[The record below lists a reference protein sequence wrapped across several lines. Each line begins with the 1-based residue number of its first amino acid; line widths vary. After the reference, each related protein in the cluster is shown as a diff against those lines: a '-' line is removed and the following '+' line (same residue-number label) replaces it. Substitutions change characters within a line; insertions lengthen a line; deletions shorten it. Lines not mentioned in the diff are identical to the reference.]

1 MQLKFVLHTVPLS
14 LHCEYLWAWQCPPMH
29 VCMLLNHVWIWNM
42 VMGVMLFHAG
52 FDNAAPA
59 AFHPPPTFCYLIMS
73 KAVCLCIIWRPAL
86 SHSYLCV
93 YERRGKGGM
102 GGITNQPWEGNKREK
117 RRKRSIQKDAEIF
130 ITNCPS
136 GAEHRPSNT
145 RHQTSKFHTKRLPSY
160 DMQTV
165 FFFFFNWSECVVP

>member
-14 LHCEYLWAWQCPPMH
+14 LHCEYLWAWQFPPMH
-29 VCMLLNHVWIWNM
+29 VCMLLKRVWIWNM

-117 RRKRSIQKDAEIF
+117 RRKKKHSEGCWNIHNQLSFRGRTQAVQHAAPNFKVSHKAPPF
-130 ITNCPS
+130 IWYANW
-136 GAEHRPSNT
+136 
-145 RHQTSKFHTKRLPSY
+145 
-160 DMQTV
+160 
-165 FFFFFNWSECVVP
+165 FFFFNWSECVVP

>member
-59 AFHPPPTFCYLIMS
+59 AFHPPPPPHPHLLLFNHVQGSMS
-73 KAVCLCIIWRPAL
+73 LYHLEACAVSQLPV
-86 SHSYLCV
+86 CV
-93 YERRGKGGM
+93 RGEGEGGKG

-117 RRKRSIQKDAEIF
+117 RRKKSIQKDAEIF

-160 DMQTV
+160 DMQTG
-165 FFFFFNWSECVVP
+165 FFF